1 MVALHTNPPSGDK
14 IDFADAS
21 TGTSVLRAAPEAAN
35 IADDSTPYT
44 QVEASISS
52 YALTISPT
60 VVSAEASGPAT
71 VVLTLSATAY
81 AADADGAEDDELTAA
96 ECASIVT
103 FNPAKT
109 LSSAADACSYSGT
122 TLTVKLAG
130 AGASGTFAAGDKV
143 NIASA
148 NAAATVKQL
157 QGGNSGSG
165 PAFVPAP
172 TDVTVRPNLYTATAV
187 SSTVIHVGLPAA
199 SSFKTAAP
207 DADQC
212 KAIVAG
218 LSSKTLAAEN
228 PCVLDTDKTTL
239 IISYEAGTSAYADG
253 EWLGCERFPVCG
265 VVPGT
270 AGVRQ
275 QPKEGGSE
283 CAPGILPSWFT
294 AATAP

>member
-1 MVALHTNPPSGDK
+1 MRSSGAGRVLPVHAPTQGCLLTLVHAWLPADCCTPQHPAGDK

-35 IADDSTPYT
+35 VADDSTPYT
-44 QVEASISS
+44 QVAAGISS

-81 AADADGAEDDELTAA
+81 AADANGDQDDQLTAA

-103 FNPAKT
+103 FTPAKT
-109 LSSAADACSYSGT
+109 LSSADDACSYSGT

-130 AGASGTFAAGDKV
+130 SGASGTFAAGDRV

-172 TDVTVRPNLYTATAV
+172 ADVTIRPNLYTATAV

-199 SSFKTAAP
+199 SSFTAAP

-212 KAIVAG
+212 KAIIAG

-228 PCVLDTDKTTL
+228 PCVLDADKTTL

-253 EWLGCERFPVCG
+253 EWRFHTLVGGGRQLRG
-265 VVPGT
+265 V
-270 AGVRQ
+270 
-275 QPKEGGSE
+275 
-283 CAPGILPSWFT
+283 
-294 AATAP
+294 